1 MANKSLTIA
10 EALVL
15 RKHLAEKVEQLRPI
29 KVNGDNGM
37 FELQTKRTKVTDEVD
52 EITLQVP
59 KVEMANITKEF
70 DTYSKALRELDTAI
84 QKANWENTVGFTVP
98 TGVNV

>member
-1 MANKSLTIA
+1 MAVKKITIA

-15 RKHLAEKVEQLRPI
+15 RKHLAEKVEQLKPI

-37 FELQTKRTKVTDEVD
+37 FEPQTKRISVNENLDEVS
-52 EITLQVP
+52 LQIP
-59 KVEMANITKEF
+59 RVEMSSITKEY
-70 DTYSKALRELDTAI
+70 DTYSKALREIDTAI
-84 QKANWENTVGFTVP
+84 QAANWKYAVDFTVP